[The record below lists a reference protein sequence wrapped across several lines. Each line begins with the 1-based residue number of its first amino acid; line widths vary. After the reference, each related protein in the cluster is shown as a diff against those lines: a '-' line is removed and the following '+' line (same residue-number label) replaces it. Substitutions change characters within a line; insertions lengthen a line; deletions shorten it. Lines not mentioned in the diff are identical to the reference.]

1 LNAFNWTIP
10 IPGRPLS
17 LEIRGTDTALTA
29 IRILRQE
36 TESASA
42 PPGSLAS
49 EAARQLTEYFNGTRR
64 TFDLPLDPAGTP
76 FQKRVL
82 MELAQV
88 PFGETLTYGE
98 LAARAGSPGA
108 SRAVGSVMAKNPLP
122 IVIPCHRVLAAG
134 GRIGGFTGG
143 LDLKRMLL
151 TIEGHPLGS

>member
-1 LNAFNWTIP
+1 MNEFNWIIP
-10 IPGRPLS
+10 IPNRPLS

-36 TESASA
+36 TASASA
-42 PPGSLAS
+42 PPGSLAA
-49 EAARQLTEYFNGTRR
+49 EAARQLTQYFNGTRQ
-64 TFDLPLDPAGTP
+64 TFDLPLDPKGTP

-82 MELAQV
+82 MALVRV

-98 LAARAGSPGA
+98 LAARANSPKA
-108 SRAVGSVMAKNPLP
+108 SRAVGGVMAKNPLP

-151 TIEGHPLGS
+151 AIEGHPLGS